1 MSCKLCEDFVEKLW
15 LPDSHLGFADRLLLS
30 PSGQQPGNLDS
41 MAFLRVGDGD
51 DDIHDDD
58 GSYRDDDKEVN
69 DITGV
74 TSTAAKARNRIEDD
88 SPAGDDFDHDDGH
101 WTNG

>member
-1 MSCKLCEDFVEKLW
+1 MVMMIFMMMTVVIEV
-15 LPDSHLGFADRLLLS
+15 
-30 PSGQQPGNLDS
+30 
-41 MAFLRVGDGD
+41 MM
-51 DDIHDDD
+51 
-58 GSYRDDDKEVN
+58 EVN

>member
-51 DDIHDDD
+51 DD
-58 GSYRDDDKEVN
+58 SYDDDDKEVN

>member
-1 MSCKLCEDFVEKLW
+1 MVMMIFMMMTVVIEV
-15 LPDSHLGFADRLLLS
+15 
-30 PSGQQPGNLDS
+30 
-41 MAFLRVGDGD
+41 MM
-51 DDIHDDD
+51 
-58 GSYRDDDKEVN
+58 EVN

-101 WTNG
+101 GQMVSSKCLSI